1 MVLDHDRESDPEL
14 DEASGFGASGWVGYG
29 WWVSK
34 NWSGGGLLQLT
45 GAFGESAR
53 TEASSLALVGMLSL
67 LYH

>member
-1 MVLDHDRESDPEL
+1 MRSHALAWRARELGCIESF
-14 DEASGFGASGWVGYG
+14 FGDCAPWARI
-29 WWVSK
+29 SK

-53 TEASSLALVGMLSL
+53 MDASSLALVGMLSL